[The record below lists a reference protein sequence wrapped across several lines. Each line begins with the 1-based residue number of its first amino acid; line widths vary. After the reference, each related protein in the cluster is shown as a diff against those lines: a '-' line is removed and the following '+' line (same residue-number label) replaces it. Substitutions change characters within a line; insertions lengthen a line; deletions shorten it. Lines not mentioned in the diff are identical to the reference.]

1 MIGQF
6 AACHGLTSQ
15 DWTHHTNVHN
25 RLADVETVMKELAD
39 SYTADEIGDEAY
51 HLYEQFRPSVA
62 QGQQGWGRKGRLDF
76 EAIRSC
82 KK

>member
-1 MIGQF
+1 
-6 AACHGLTSQ
+6 
-15 DWTHHTNVHN
+15 
-25 RLADVETVMKELAD
+25 MKELAD